1 MGGRKILVTVSE
13 EQHKALER
21 LADEQGLRVS
31 TFAKAELLKIMRSAF
46 PADKDKRTIAVEVTN
61 ARELA
66 GYVEQKHFGTIA
78 SFATFAMECVMQR
91 NPLTAAQ
98 KARVGKNID

>member
-31 TFAKAELLKIMRSAF
+31 TFAKSVVAKAAHNSLEGNGGVKSLLVTLTNY
-46 PADKDKRTIAVEVTN
+46 DEVKD
-61 ARELA
+61 
-66 GYVEQKHFGTIA
+66 YVASKKFGSIE
-78 SFATFAMECVMQR
+78 SFATFAM
-91 NPLTAAQ
+91 AQ
-98 KARVGKNID
+98 YMAKYPVKSTKKG

>member
-21 LADEQGLRVS
+21 LADEQGLRLSALVKS
-31 TFAKAELLKIMRSAF
+31 VVLRRAKIPLDGDTQRIELTLPNYS
-46 PADKDKRTIAVEVTN
+46 
-61 ARELA
+61 ELA
-66 GYVEQKHFGTIA
+66 QYAKVKRFGTVE
-78 SFATFAMECVMQR
+78 SFAGYAMESWMAR